1 MTMPNSREM
10 RLELRKRSLGV
21 SKCHLTNTYYQ
32 GKLDVNM
39 KLPKDLA
46 KFHRGKPTHLPCGCD
61 IGKPHVVKCLL
72 VQTRLMIDGEC
83 FQDRTGNF
91 LSPEDADVGGP
102 CYYAD
107 AIRRVD
113 DEGQNFPTE

>member
-1 MTMPNSREM
+1 MTMR
-10 RLELRKRSLGV
+10 
-21 SKCHLTNTYYQ
+21 
-32 GKLDVNM
+32 
-39 KLPKDLA
+39 LPKDLA

-83 FQDRTGNF
+83 FQDHTGNF

-102 CYYAD
+102 CFYAEH
-107 AIRRVD
+107 IRRVD

>member
-21 SKCHLTNTYYQ
+21 SKCHLTDIYYQ
-32 GKLDVNM
+32 GKLDVTM

-72 VQTRLMIDGEC
+72 VQTRLMIDGEV
-83 FQDRTGNF
+83 FQTAAGEFVEPDDVEK
-91 LSPEDADVGGP
+91 SPV
-102 CYYAD
+102 
-107 AIRRVD
+107 AIRYLA
-113 DEGQNFPTE
+113 TE